1 MLKSPKKNGSKMVLV
16 KEPSEF
22 IRGKYKL
29 NAFTLKVLAF
39 LFSKIEP
46 FSDEPFKRYEISVK
60 ELQEVYGKNYGEIYN
75 VVKKTFRELMDIKIE
90 LEYEDK
96 WSIFT
101 IVVDP
106 TILKRNGTITFF
118 ISPNLLTLLK
128 KSEHFLKYDI
138 SILAYFNSSYSVRL
152 YKILKDRLE
161 INNKFKNSNKY
172 EINLE
177 EFRKLLQIPASYKF
191 GDIKRK
197 ALKPALKEI
206 NSYSD
211 LQVEV
216 EEIKKSRKVEKLIFY
231 INSKREDKTFATPSK
246 KEEESITKDLKQFRQ
261 EIIQKFSNQEKYFII
276 EDNTFKIKE
285 DLLFV
290 NNEALKASE
299 ALTWWKYI
307 YKNKD
312 KIKEVDP
319 AIAREEA
326 KKEYENFLELRK
338 EYKEKNILIKY
349 RGEVVTAKVSDIV
362 SKEGGYTIYLLI
374 DKEELKNSVLEKEF
388 ITLEELKNFLKI
400 CRENYLKQKGE
411 GEN

>member
-1 MLKSPKKNGSKMVLV
+1 MIQSPSKKEGKMVLV

-29 NAFTLKVLAF
+29 SAFTLKVLAF
-39 LFSKIEP
+39 LFSKIDP
-46 FSDEPFKRYEISVK
+46 FEDEPFKKYEISVT
-60 ELQEVYGKNYGEIYN
+60 ELQEVYGKKYGEIYN
-75 VVKKTFRELMDIKIE
+75 IVKKTFRELMDIKIE

-118 ISPNLLTLLK
+118 ISPNLLNLLK
-128 KSEHFLKYDI
+128 KSKHFLKYNI
-138 SILAYFNSSYSVRL
+138 SVLAYFNSSYSVRL

-161 INNKFKNSNKY
+161 INNKFKENNKY
-172 EINLE
+172 EISLKAFKE
-177 EFRKLLQIPASYKF
+177 LLHIPKKYLYGK
-191 GDIKRK
+191 IKEKVLNR
-197 ALKPALKEI
+197 ALQEI
-206 NSYSD
+206 NNYSD
-211 LQVEV
+211 IQVDFEP
-216 EEIKKSRKVEKLIFY
+216 IKKGRKVEKLVFY
-231 INSKREDKTFATPSK
+231 INSKKEDKPFASPPK
-246 KEEESITKDLKQFRQ
+246 REEKSVNSNLKQFRQ

-290 NNEALKASE
+290 NEEALKASE

-312 KIKEVDP
+312 KIKEIDP
-319 AIAREEA
+319 SIAREEA

-349 RGEVVTAKVSDIV
+349 RGEVVTAKVSDIL
-362 SKEGGYTIYLLI
+362 SQEGGYKIYLLT
-374 DKEELKNSVLEKEF
+374 DKEELKNSALEEEF

-400 CRENYLKQKGE
+400 CRESYLKTKE
-411 GEN
+411 